1 MGQAH
6 PPAPAGRAGRAASLR
21 TRPGPGCRWKG
32 WDRLIPPHTP
42 RAGPARPPGPY
53 KRAVRRLRGFLA
65 SSHGSGPVPS
75 GVRRGRAAER
85 AAGVAHRAAGAG
97 AGAPEPPRRLLRR
110 GRVPGA
116 AHGAPRGQRRLPPA
130 LLAR

>member
-1 MGQAH
+1 MSLEGLGQAH
-6 PPAPAGRAGRAASLR
+6 PPAPAPGRP
-21 TRPGPGCRWKG
+21 RP
-32 WDRLIPPHTP
+32 
-42 RAGPARPPGPY
+42 PARPY
-53 KRAVRRLRGFLA
+53 KRAARSLRGFPA

-110 GRVPGA
+110 GRVSGA